1 LNQIIKKNKLTIM
14 KKIIL
19 SAILLF
25 FTATAFCQI
34 LPSVQFG
41 VKGGANLSKFSTK
54 NTFSSDNQAGYY
66 AGLWA
71 RIGAAG
77 IHFQPELYLS
87 GKNTTLERNDNG
99 LEDKVKFT
107 SLDLPLL
114 IGTKIGAAGIG
125 VRLNTGP
132 VVSFILDKKQSLGD
146 ATTSAF
152 NGRFKDQAVAW
163 QFGAGLDV
171 GKIGVD
177 LRYEAGLSKIG
188 KDDYNST
195 RLNLFTLGLALK
207 LF

>member
-1 LNQIIKKNKLTIM
+1 M
-14 KKIIL
+14 
-19 SAILLF
+19 LLF
-25 FTATAFCQI
+25 FSATAFCQV

-41 VKGGANLSKFSTK
+41 LKGGANLSKFSTK

-87 GKNTTLERNDNG
+87 GKNTTLESNNEATLG
-99 LEDKVKFT
+99 QENKVKFT
-107 SLDLPLL
+107 SLDVPLL

-132 VVSFILDKKQSLGD
+132 VVSFILDKKQSFGN
-146 ATTSAF
+146 AASSAF
-152 NGRFKDQAVAW
+152 NGRFKDQNVAW
-163 QFGAGLDV
+163 QFGAGLDI
-171 GKIGVD
+171 GQIGVD

-188 KDDYNST
+188 KEGYNDT